1 MTLRSRLIITNVLVF
16 AIVLIV
22 FAVIV
27 YERTRESEITK
38 LDSHLEAV
46 SVEFAAEF
54 EDQWEDK
61 EFPES
66 SEIEAIVG
74 RQWKDVQIQL
84 CDTLGRLLFS
94 RGELPPVSREW
105 REKALLNQY
114 SFQNIS
120 IENKWFRQLVRP
132 VEEDERVGFVLALAI
147 PATEVEERL
156 ADLTSV
162 LLLSVVLA
170 LLISSLAVYYF
181 TGRSFRPVNRMVDA
195 AEKISASTLDQR
207 LDLPPVQD
215 EVHRLAVALNAMMDR
230 IEDAFKSQRQFVAD
244 ASHELRT
251 PLTVICSELEFLKR
265 RLNNQESSESIE
277 SSLKEVD
284 RMTRLVQQLLLLAR
298 IDARK
303 LTMDYHP
310 VRLDELIADCVQL
323 EKAIAVHKKVRISV
337 HISDVVE
344 TTADREHLQ
353 RALIN
358 ILDNAIK
365 FSPEGGE
372 VTIKLHRDSD
382 VASMTISD
390 EGPGIRDSESEEV
403 FKRFYRSPRSRNK
416 YEGSGLG
423 LSIARDLIEAH
434 GGTVHIEQSDSDG
447 TTVRMT
453 IPVRQSGGAPDMS

>member
-1 MTLRSRLIITNVLVF
+1 MTLRSRLIVTNVLVF
-16 AIVLIV
+16 TIVLV
-22 FAVIV
+22 VLAMLV

-38 LDSHLEAV
+38 LDSQLEAV

-74 RQWKDVQIQL
+74 RQWKDVQVQL

-94 RGELPPVSREW
+94 RGELPPIAEEW
-105 REKALLNQY
+105 RENALSNQY
-114 SFQNIS
+114 SFQDIR
-120 IENKWFRQLVRP
+120 IDNKWFRQLVRP
-132 VEEDERVGFVLALAI
+132 VEEDERVGFVLAVAM
-147 PATEVEERL
+147 PATDVEERL

-170 LLISSLAVYYF
+170 LLISSLSVYYF
-181 TGRSFRPVNRMVDA
+181 TGRSFRPVSRMVDA

-207 LDLPPVQD
+207 LDLPSVQD

-265 RLNNQESSESIE
+265 RLSDKESSESIE

-303 LTMDYHP
+303 LIMDYQP

-323 EKAIAVHKKVRISV
+323 EKAIAANKKVGISV
-337 HISDVVE
+337 QISDVVE
-344 TTADREHLQ
+344 TNADHEHLQ

-372 VTIKLHRDSD
+372 VAIRLQRDED
-382 VASMTISD
+382 VASMTIRD
-390 EGPGIRDSESEEV
+390 QGPGIRSSESEEV
-403 FKRFYRSPRSRNK
+403 FKRFYRSPQSRHE

-423 LSIARDLIEAH
+423 LSIARNLIEAH
-434 GGTVHIEQSDSDG
+434 GGTVYIAQSGSSG

-453 IPVRQSGGAPDMS
+453 IPIRQSSGAPDGS